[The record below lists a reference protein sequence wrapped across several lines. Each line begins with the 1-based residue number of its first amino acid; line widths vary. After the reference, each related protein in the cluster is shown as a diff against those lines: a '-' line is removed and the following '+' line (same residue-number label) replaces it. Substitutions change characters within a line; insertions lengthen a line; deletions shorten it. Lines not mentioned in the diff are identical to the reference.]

1 MHGYVRLTVPI
12 HESARKW
19 CCNYC
24 CVLFMVVLAFQIDVP
39 TLVTETLGREGLKH
53 LEMYLKAKE
62 KGDSKKHFKNPSI

>member
-1 MHGYVRLTVPI
+1 
-12 HESARKW
+12 
-19 CCNYC
+19 
-24 CVLFMVVLAFQIDVP
+24 MVVLAFQIDVP